1 MELGRLSVA
10 RSPDQVL
17 DRAFDEAMAAAVATP
32 EILNLYNQVSVEDAI
47 AYLKAN
53 WDDMV
58 LYNSPL
64 QNLALIKDLLDNGGA
79 TSLPGVT
86 TDGGVLFSVFLGVAS
101 DKTVPIS
108 TATVIAIS
116 TIFDHPLDETSA
128 ASLAAAAEAVR
139 VAVLEV
145 HG

>member
-1 MELGRLSVA
+1 
-10 RSPDQVL
+10 
-17 DRAFDEAMAAAVATP
+17 
-32 EILNLYNQVSVEDAI
+32 
-47 AYLKAN
+47 
-53 WDDMV
+53 
-58 LYNSPL
+58 
-64 QNLALIKDLLDNGGA
+64 
-79 TSLPGVT
+79 
-86 TDGGVLFSVFLGVAS
+86 LFSVFLGVAS